1 MGVGGERGGCTGPLS
16 DPHSLPLQVQGP
28 QQLQPLQQPPKLP
41 NLVTSCL
48 PAKSAPLAH
57 PITRLSG
64 PLLWGLAAPSGCHIL
79 SLGLLT
85 HLFTCRSVGGL

>member
-1 MGVGGERGGCTGPLS
+1 MGDGGERGGCKGPLS
-16 DPHSLPLQVQGP
+16 DPHSSPLQEQGP

-41 NLVTSCL
+41 NLVISHL
-48 PAKSAPLAH
+48 PAKSAPHAH
-57 PITRLSG
+57 PITLLSR

-85 HLFTCRSVGGL
+85 HLLTFRSMGGL